1 METDQV
7 LKQLEWLDDER
18 RRDKDTIAKQED
30 RIIALEGNLI
40 AANKQIKDLGS
51 ELTRFSALFE
61 RMDRFDDNLLQ
72 SRVDLKQ
79 QIEEI
84 DKQAKK
90 REEEMEKVRR
100 VEMRAVD
107 NSVSEVRKELEPID
121 GLRRG
126 LAARVEEENRLN
138 RGIDELRQKL
148 TDIHRNEEEYTR
160 TYRLLEDGRRQD
172 SKRLVDLQG
181 EVSALRKRVD
191 EVRGKTELA
200 TSNYRKVE
208 TRLNELL
215 TVESERKDA
224 QAEFLDKQALLQVER
239 ERAWKD
245 WEARFETVEKQATDV
260 ETQLQAM
267 DATHRSI
274 QRAKEAMEELAERVE
289 RRINEITEMQ
299 RLGEER
305 FRQEWVTFKAD
316 DQKRWTNYTLTQE
329 EQRNETGRQLEK
341 IFERITN
348 LEDSWQEAHDLIAQM
363 SEQSEKRLQ
372 SLLALTHD
380 WVAAYERT
388 LGQVR

>member
-40 AANKQIKDLGS
+40 AANKQIKDLSS

-61 RMDRFDDNLLQ
+61 RMDHFDDNLLQ
-72 SRVDLKQ
+72 SRVELKQ
-79 QIEEI
+79 HMEEM
-84 DKQAKK
+84 DKQTKK

-100 VEMRAVD
+100 VEMRAID
-107 NSVSEVRKELEPID
+107 NSIAEMRKELEPID

-138 RGIDELRQKL
+138 RGLDELRQKL
-148 TDIHRNEEEYTR
+148 TDIRRNEEEYTR

-191 EVRGKTELA
+191 EVRGQTELA
-200 TSNYRKVE
+200 TSNFRKVE
-208 TRLNELL
+208 SRLNELL
-215 TVESERKDA
+215 AVESERKDA
-224 QAEFLDKQALLQVER
+224 QAEFLEKQALLQVER
-239 ERAWKD
+239 ERTWKD
-245 WEARFETVEKQATDV
+245 WEARFETVEKQAADV
-260 ETQLQAM
+260 ETQLQTM

-329 EQRNETGRQLEK
+329 EQRNEIGRQLEK
-341 IFERITN
+341 IFERITH

-372 SLLALTHD
+372 SLLALAHD
-380 WVAAYERT
+380 WVSAYERT

>member
-30 RIIALEGNLI
+30 RIIALEGNLM

-51 ELTRFSALFE
+51 ELTRFSTLFE

-72 SRVDLKQ
+72 SRVELKQ

-107 NSVSEVRKELEPID
+107 NSISEVRKELEPID

-126 LAARVEEENRLN
+126 LSARVEEENRLN

-224 QAEFLDKQALLQVER
+224 QAEFLEKQALLQVER
-239 ERAWKD
+239 ERTWKD

-329 EQRNETGRQLEK
+329 EQRNEIGRQLEK